1 MLDIFFFSPAPVIAL
16 CEFWHWKELLIS
28 CYCPVFSVQCS
39 NPILAAASADQ
50 CQPVVKSGTLWTPGQ
65 DFKGGGM
72 WQRGLVPGVR
82 HAVIRP
88 EPNYKTAHK
97 IQCHLLATH
106 FEGVTVM
113 LIADTQEWQGETSAS
128 NQVQKNPVNKKH
140 IFLSRCQQ
148 FSANPTLCRR
158 RSFKRRRFFRNVP
171 SRAPNY
177 PNGLH
182 MRWLSHTGVVIKSTQ
197 MRRAVFACKR
207 KPRRQCHI
215 TYLL

>member
-1 MLDIFFFSPAPVIAL
+1 MAAKGLLTERSSWRCRKRRHSPEYIPSKMLDIFFFSPAPVIAL

-39 NPILAAASADQ
+39 NPILAAANADQ
-50 CQPVVKSGTLWTPGQ
+50 CQPVVKSGTLWTLGQ

-88 EPNYKTAHK
+88 EPKYKTAHK

-106 FEGVTVM
+106 SEGVTVM

-128 NQVQKNPVNKKH
+128 NQVQKIPWTRNT
-140 IFLSRCQQ
+140 
-148 FSANPTLCRR
+148 FS
-158 RSFKRRRFFRNVP
+158 
-171 SRAPNY
+171 
-177 PNGLH
+177 
-182 MRWLSHTGVVIKSTQ
+182 
-197 MRRAVFACKR
+197 
-207 KPRRQCHI
+207 
-215 TYLL
+215 